1 MIALYP
7 GAFKPPHRGHFNVVK
22 SLLDGSYNGTV
33 YSKDDYKEKASSL
46 FSDKTNEKPKIDKVV
61 IFVGGGERNGIDK
74 EEATHIWEVYAQ
86 HLGNVEIVDGQKN
99 PMFAAKDYARENHNE
114 LFVAVTGIRGEEDF
128 VDLKRVTTFNNVD
141 NVQGLALASKPGSG
155 VRATDFRKS
164 ILAGNLDQIIDF
176 FPEELERDEILNILN
191 DLKDKIVAEIL
202 GSNIKGFVEEYFVE
216 DKDIKYTNPNF
227 NNEWEEAIRY
237 PEFKQMGKEK
247 WIEVANKGKAVSY
260 SSIKDKL
267 GNVDLNFDGLEEPK
281 KQRFNAAYEKG
292 VIEMSIAVKFDDN
305 DYDLVAGN
313 TRLSGL
319 VKNGIDPQIWIVD
332 ISNLQENLE
341 PRLELK
347 DYITSLTEYMLD
359 NGMGIVPLPEV
370 KLRKD
375 EANAANFFGKTAYYD
390 PNARE
395 IVLYTLGRHDKDI
408 VRSFSHE
415 MVHHMQNLNGTLG
428 NVQTSNTNEDDHL
441 QELEK
446 EAYLTGNITFRNWE
460 DSLK

>member
-202 GSNIKGFVEEYFVE
+202 GSNIEGFVEEYFVE
-216 DKDIKYTNPNF
+216 DKEVLK
-227 NNEWEEAIRY
+227 EETKS
-237 PEFKQMGKEK
+237 P
-247 WIEVANKGKAVSY
+247 
-260 SSIKDKL
+260 
-267 GNVDLNFDGLEEPK
+267 
-281 KQRFNAAYEKG
+281 
-292 VIEMSIAVKFDDN
+292 
-305 DYDLVAGN
+305 
-313 TRLSGL
+313 
-319 VKNGIDPQIWIVD
+319 
-332 ISNLQENLE
+332 
-341 PRLELK
+341 ELK
-347 DYITSLTEYMLD
+347 EYIASLVEYMLD
-359 NGMGIVPLPEV
+359 QGMKITPLPEI
-370 KLRKD
+370 KLRQD
-375 EANAANFFGKTAYYD
+375 EQNAANFFGRTAYYD
-390 PNARE
+390 PNE
-395 IVLYTLGRHDKDI
+395 KEVVIYTTGRHPKDI

>member
-22 SLLDGSYNGTV
+22 ALLDGSYNGTV
-33 YSKDDYKEKASSL
+33 YSKDDYKDKASSL
-46 FSDKTNEKPKIDKVV
+46 FSGESKDKPKIDKVV

-74 EEATHIWEVYAQ
+74 DEATRIWEIYSK

-99 PMFAAKDYARENHNE
+99 PMFAAKDYARENTNE
-114 LFVAVTGIRGEEDF
+114 EFVAVTGIRGEEDF

-155 VRATDFRKS
+155 IRATDFRKS

-176 FPEELERDEILNILN
+176 FPEELTREQILDILS
-191 DLKDKIVAEIL
+191 DLKDKIVSEII
-202 GSNIKGFVEEYFVE
+202 GSNIDGFINEYF
-216 DKDIKYTNPNF
+216 IK
-227 NNEWEEAIRY
+227 EE
-237 PEFKQMGKEK
+237 QVKEEK
-247 WIEVANKGKAVSY
+247 KA
-260 SSIKDKL
+260 
-267 GNVDLNFDGLEEPK
+267 P
-281 KQRFNAAYEKG
+281 
-292 VIEMSIAVKFDDN
+292 
-305 DYDLVAGN
+305 
-313 TRLSGL
+313 
-319 VKNGIDPQIWIVD
+319 
-332 ISNLQENLE
+332 
-341 PRLELK
+341 ELK
-347 DYITSLTEYMLD
+347 EYIASLLEYMLD
-359 NGMGIVPLPEV
+359 QGMEITPLPEV

-375 EANAANFFGKTAYYD
+375 EAEAANFFGRTAYYD
-390 PNARE
+390 PNNKE
-395 IVLYTLGRHDKDI
+395 IVLYTLGRHPKDI